1 MAKKKKITSV
11 KITEVPYNSEA
22 KVACSCGASFVTGST
37 KKDIHVEICSMCHP
51 FYTGTQKLIDTSG
64 RVDKFRA
71 RLAKKE
77 EMKKKVTSVTESSS
91 QKNTEKQ

>member
-11 KITEVPYNSEA
+11 EIKKIDYHNQA
-22 KVACSCGASFVTGST
+22 KVACSCGASFTVGST
-37 KKDIHVEICSMCHP
+37 KPEIHVEICSMCHP

-64 RVDKFRA
+64 RVDKFKQ

-77 EMKKKVTSVTESSS
+77 QMNKKK
-91 QKNTEKQ
+91 